1 MKLHVS
7 VSNSHKLFIPLL
19 KVTGSLIF
27 GDREDFQTGI
37 QERPREFLGSL
48 MKHIVTGTSFYESI
62 NQHIRPI
69 CDLGSIV
76 EVATAGVSKMFVDIV
91 VCVFFVNLH
100 RLLCQ
105 TR

>member
-7 VSNSHKLFIPLL
+7 VSNSHKLFLPLL
-19 KVTGSLIF
+19 RVSASILFK
-27 GDREDFQTGI
+27 DREDFQTGI
-37 QERPREFLGSL
+37 QTMPREFLTSI
-48 MKHIVTGTSFYESI
+48 KNHSVTDSAFYESI

-69 CDLGSIV
+69 CDIGTIV

-91 VCVFFVNLH
+91 VCGLYLILRHLFP
-100 RLLCQ
+100 